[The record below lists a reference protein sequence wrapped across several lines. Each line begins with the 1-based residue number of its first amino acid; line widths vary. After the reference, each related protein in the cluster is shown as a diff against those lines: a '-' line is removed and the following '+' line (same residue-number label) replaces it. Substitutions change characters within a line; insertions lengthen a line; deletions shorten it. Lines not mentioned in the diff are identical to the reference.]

1 MDDGFQ
7 SWPYKGWVWP
17 QTGILDLATI
27 MHAQLWISA
36 PWPYSY
42 AKR

>member
-27 MHAQLWISA
+27 MHAQLYMDLCTMA
-36 PWPYSY
+36 VFLC
-42 AKR
+42 